1 MAMSKET
8 KLAIQAKLR
17 LGSTP
22 KEVAEQFDVGIQTVY
37 GINKLLGDVKE
48 EEMVQ
53 DLHDLPVEVI
63 AHVIDEAKKELPMP
77 TPGEP
82 APMIEAFDA
91 LSAGADGLKKLDMSF
106 QTTMTNVL
114 NRFNLML
121 MEKDLP
127 LKDVKLI
134 ADTTASAYEKIFSSG
149 TNIHIGDNNSHS
161 SQNLTIFKN
170 KQGV

>member
-37 GINKLLGDVKE
+37 GINKLLGDVRE

-63 AHVIDEAKKELPMP
+63 AHVIDEAKKDLPMP

-82 APMIEAFDA
+82 SPMMEAFDA
-91 LSAGADGLKKLDMSF
+91 ISAGADGLR
-106 QTTMTNVL
+106 N
-114 NRFNLML
+114 
-121 MEKDLP
+121 
-127 LKDVKLI
+127 
-134 ADTTASAYEKIFSSG
+134 
-149 TNIHIGDNNSHS
+149 
-161 SQNLTIFKN
+161 
-170 KQGV
+170 

>member
-1 MAMSKET
+1 MALDPNK
-8 KLAIQAKLR
+8 KLAIKAKLR

-22 KEVAEQFDVGIQTVY
+22 KEVSEQFNVGIQTVY
-37 GINKLLGDVKE
+37 AINKTLGDTKE
-48 EEMVQ
+48 EEMVK

-63 AHVIDEAKKELPMP
+63 AHVIDEAKKDLPMP

-106 QTTMTNVL
+106 QTTMTGVL
-114 NRFNLML
+114 KRFDIML
-121 MEKDLP
+121 MDNDLP

>member
-22 KEVAEQFDVGIQTVY
+22 KEVADQFDVGVQTVY
-37 GINKLLGDVKE
+37 GINQKLKLEAE
-48 EEMVQ
+48 EDIVH
-53 DLHDLPVEVI
+53 DLHELPTEVI
-63 AHVIDEAKKELPMP
+63 AHVVEEAKEKLPMP
-77 TPGEP
+77 TPGQP
-82 APMIEAFDA
+82 SPMIEAFDA
-91 LSAGADGLKKLDMSF
+91 VVTGADGLKKLDMSF

-114 NRFNLML
+114 KRFDLML
-121 MEKDLP
+121 LDNELP
-127 LKDVKLI
+127 LKDIKLI
-134 ADTTASAYEKIFSSG
+134 SDTAASAYEKIFSSG